1 MVATTPA
8 TTQSQAART
17 GFKSTARRAAASSAR
32 CASTWALL
40 TRVAATRLI
49 RWVGVRLRRWTTGSP
64 SGVPGQGAS
73 MASGPGR
80 PATERNAVA
89 TMIASSTVA
98 YLVGLVS
105 SVSRSR
111 GR

>member
-1 MVATTPA
+1 
-8 TTQSQAART
+8 
-17 GFKSTARRAAASSAR
+17 
-32 CASTWALL
+32 
-40 TRVAATRLI
+40 
-49 RWVGVRLRRWTTGSP
+49 
-64 SGVPGQGAS
+64 

-80 PATERNAVA
+80 SATERNAVA